1 MKKFKVRCYEC
12 YERFYEVEAN
22 SKEEAEEKLIDAIIE
37 GKEDPPDQCYD
48 SGADATEMEEW
59 LWKILQ

>member
-12 YERFYEVEAN
+12 YERFYEV
-22 SKEEAEEKLIDAIIE
+22 EAEEKLIDAIIE

-48 SGADATEMEEW
+48 SGADATEMEE
-59 LWKILQ
+59 